1 MYSLSCMPSNSQLI
15 VTTTRIKSL
24 KPSRGAVSCQSQAPR
39 APWAHV
45 SSPASGGRAG
55 TRLGYA
61 HLFVPAMQLAVA
73 HLAEQE
79 PVQVHRVQ
87 LQTESSRP
95 D

>member
-1 MYSLSCMPSNSQLI
+1 MYSLSCMPSSSQLI

-55 TRLGYA
+55 TRLAYA